1 MRLSRRLT
9 YVGILCLIALALWWI
24 NRPAAVEV
32 NLHTVTSGS
41 VESTIANTR
50 TGTIMAC
57 RRSHIAPIISGRV
70 EQLHVKKGDQV
81 QAGQP
86 LLSLWS
92 DDLAAQLRLTHS
104 QANAAKAQA
113 DEVCVIAELAQ
124 RDAERIKTL
133 QRKGLSSEESYD
145 QAQNNAIAREASCR
159 AANASVDVAKAQRQ
173 VAEAALQRTSLTAP
187 FDGIIAEVHAEL
199 GEVLAPL
206 STENAMGG
214 SIDIIEKGCLYISAP
229 IDEIDAPAIQPS
241 MQAKITLDAFP
252 DQTFSGTVRR
262 IAPYILD
269 LEKQA
274 RTVEIEVEFS
284 DPKIEQQMLPGYSTD
299 VEIVLKRHTDTLWVP
314 NAALLRG
321 NNVWLYV
328 EGKLEKRSLE
338 IGLSNWQTSE
348 VMSGLSEGEQVILP
362 SGNIELKEEMSV
374 QPAVKA
380 D

>member
-1 MRLSRRLT
+1 MRLSRRLI
-9 YVGILCLIALALWWI
+9 YIGIIALIAVALWWI
-24 NRPAAVEV
+24 NRAPPVEV

-70 EQLHVKKGDQV
+70 EQLRVKKGDEV
-81 QAGQP
+81 KAGQL

-104 QANAAKAQA
+104 QANAAKAHA

-133 QRKGLSSEESYD
+133 QRKGLTSEESYD

-173 VAEAALQRTSLTAP
+173 VAEAALQRTSLNAP

-206 STENAMGG
+206 STESAMGG

-229 IDEIDAPAIQPS
+229 IDEIDAPTVQAG

-252 DQTFSGTVRR
+252 GETFNGTVHR
-262 IAPYILD
+262 IAPYVLD
-269 LEKQA
+269 VEKQA
-274 RTVEIEVEFS
+274 RTVEVEVEFS

-299 VEIVLKRHTDTLWVP
+299 VEVVLKRRTDTLWIP
-314 NAALLRG
+314 NAALLRDDK
-321 NNVWLYV
+321 VWLYV
-328 EGKLEKRSLE
+328 EGKLEKRSLK

-348 VMSGLSEGEQVILP
+348 VISGLSEGEQIILP
-362 SGNIELKEEMSV
+362 SGNIELSEKMPV
-374 QPAVKA
+374 QPMTKA